1 MKILAIE
8 LAKVLANKETG
19 LFVFQNKDG
28 GVIRVFLKNGEI
40 VGIDGTYGEN
50 VNELGRLFL
59 WEGEVIKKPLPKD
72 FKSDK
77 KYEIPGFYK
86 VLVWKIIDSQKETR
100 YDINFEK
107 LKQKIS
113 EAFTLI
119 DFKIEKGL
127 FYDFSE
133 ILNLV
138 KKYTS
143 KNVVIVNEDFIAF
156 FDNNQVIGIFS
167 RWGFIDYQ
175 KALQLSKENFY
186 EWKIYMFPESDFE
199 KLLKEL
205 NLND

>member
-138 KKYTS
+138 KKCS
-143 KNVVIVNEDFIAF
+143 N
-156 FDNNQVIGIFS
+156 S
-167 RWGFIDYQ
+167 
-175 KALQLSKENFY
+175 
-186 EWKIYMFPESDFE
+186 
-199 KLLKEL
+199 
-205 NLND
+205 